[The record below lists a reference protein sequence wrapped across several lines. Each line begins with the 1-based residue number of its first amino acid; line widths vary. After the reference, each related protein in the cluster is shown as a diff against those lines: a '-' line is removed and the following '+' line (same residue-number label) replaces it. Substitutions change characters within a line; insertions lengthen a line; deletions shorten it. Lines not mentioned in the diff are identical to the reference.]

1 MNRSTWGNIGV
12 FLFLGIF
19 GVFFAFPIVYSVCT
33 AFKPMNEILIFPP
46 RIFVRNPSLENFIEL
61 GQVATDFWVP
71 LSRYIFNSAVISV
84 VATLGHLLL
93 AGMAA
98 YPLAKHPF
106 PGSKFLNQVMVM
118 SLLFTSSV
126 TYIPQYIVMAK
137 MGLIDTPWALIL
149 PALQSS
155 LGVYLMRSFILT
167 IPNAMLEAAA
177 GEHEIIYDKAAI
189 GHADVIIG
197 DLGPADLAEAR
208 NLKWFH
214 LVWAGADRYRASD
227 FPAGAKFTNGSGA
240 YGVMI
245 AEHMMACM
253 LAMVRQLRHYD
264 EAQQSHRWDR
274 TWSEDTL
281 EGKTVLILGAGDIGT
296 QLAKRLRGFD
306 CHVTGVRRTAG
317 DLPYFDEVH
326 TTEHLD
332 DLLPE
337 TDIVACALPGTA
349 ATKGLLDKT
358 RLLAMKSNAL
368 LLNCGRGSLIVT
380 KDLEDVLAMGHLGGV
395 AL

>member
-1 MNRSTWGNIGV
+1 MTAGDGKGEKSVNKPKKLRASKRILFRQHLNRSTWGNIGV

-137 MGLIDTPWALIL
+137 LGLIDTPWALIL

-167 IPNAMLEAAA
+167 IPNAMLEAARIDGA
-177 GEHEIIYDKAAI
+177 SEFRIYFQVIFPNVKPAAMTLIIFAFQGI
-189 GHADVIIG
+189 W
-197 DLGPADLAEAR
+197 
-208 NLKWFH
+208 N
-214 LVWAGADRYRASD
+214 
-227 FPAGAKFTNGSGA
+227 NGG
-240 YGVMI
+240 
-245 AEHMMACM
+245 
-253 LAMVRQLRHYD
+253 
-264 EAQQSHRWDR
+264 
-274 TWSEDTL
+274 
-281 EGKTVLILGAGDIGT
+281 
-296 QLAKRLRGFD
+296 
-306 CHVTGVRRTAG
+306 
-317 DLPYFDEVH
+317 
-326 TTEHLD
+326 
-332 DLLPE
+332 
-337 TDIVACALPGTA
+337 
-349 ATKGLLDKT
+349 
-358 RLLAMKSNAL
+358 
-368 LLNCGRGSLIVT
+368 GSLIYSEELKVLPAILSSVT
-380 KDLEDVLAMGHLGGV
+380 AGGIARAGV
-395 AL
+395 ASAASLILMLPPIILFCFAQRNVIETMSTSGLK